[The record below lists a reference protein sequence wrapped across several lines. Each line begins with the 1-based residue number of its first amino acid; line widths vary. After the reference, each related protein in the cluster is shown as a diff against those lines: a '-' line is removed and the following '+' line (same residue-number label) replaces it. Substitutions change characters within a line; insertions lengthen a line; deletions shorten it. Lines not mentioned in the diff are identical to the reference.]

1 MKKQKQNKEQ
11 LTAGTENSSN
21 KILQEAIVN
30 TIEEM
35 KLLWSHTTYDG
46 RVAVEKHIEYL
57 MRILKESGYNM

>member
-1 MKKQKQNKEQ
+1 MSNQTNKTKRSAASQ
-11 LTAGTENSSN
+11 NSSDG
-21 KILQEAIVN
+21 KLIEAIVN

-57 MRILKESGYNM
+57 SRILKETGYNV

>member
-1 MKKQKQNKEQ
+1 MIKQ
-11 LTAGTENSSN
+11 SN
-21 KILQEAIVN
+21 KTKRVASSQDSSDGKLIQAIVN

-57 MRILKESGYNM
+57 TRVLKESGYNV